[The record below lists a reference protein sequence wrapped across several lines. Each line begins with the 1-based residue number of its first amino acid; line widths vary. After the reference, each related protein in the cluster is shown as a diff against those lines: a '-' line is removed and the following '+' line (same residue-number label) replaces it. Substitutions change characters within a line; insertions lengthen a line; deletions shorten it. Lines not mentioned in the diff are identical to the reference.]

1 MKNLLVLLSLVVLFV
16 SLPSVVFASLPP
28 GFDGFEYVEQPEAS
42 QTAGTAEEEV
52 VPPLEIKVNFVDEVE
67 EAAQAELDARR
78 DAENH
83 ISSGSWFAFG
93 FFCGGIGV
101 ISAYLMSD
109 VTMQVVGRSSAYVE
123 TYARVYKSVAR
134 ERQLKPSII
143 GWKSSIIG
151 CLIPWGAT
159 SLIPWGATSL
169 YWLTR

>member
-78 DAENH
+78 DAEN
-83 ISSGSWFAFG
+83 ISVRLLGLRLAFSAVG
-93 FFCGGIGV
+93 LV
-101 ISAYLMSD
+101 LYRPIS
-109 VTMQVVGRSSAYVE
+109 
-123 TYARVYKSVAR
+123 
-134 ERQLKPSII
+134 
-143 GWKSSIIG
+143 
-151 CLIPWGAT
+151 CLT
-159 SLIPWGATSL
+159 
-169 YWLTR
+169 

>member
-1 MKNLLVLLSLVVLFV
+1 MKHALVLLSLVVLFV
-16 SLPSVVFASLPP
+16 SLPSVVFA
-28 GFDGFEYVEQPEAS
+28 Q
-42 QTAGTAEEEV
+42 
-52 VPPLEIKVNFVDEVE
+52 PPLRAILSGETSQAASTVGTVEE

-83 ISSGSWFAFG
+83 ISSASWFAFG

-134 ERQLKPSII
+134 ERQLKSSII